1 VFEILDFLSFVPS
14 FNLPNFACTT
24 NPYYYIVLRHVLL
37 TFLKLASY
45 SFFKS
50 LLGVRNT
57 EQLSTR
63 PSRNVAKDK
72 GSHLDAHFVKKL

>member
-1 VFEILDFLSFVPS
+1 VFEILDFLSLVPS
-14 FNLPNFACTT
+14 FNLPKFACTT
-24 NPYYYIVLRHVLL
+24 TPYYYIVLRHVLL

-50 LLGVRNT
+50 FLGVRNN
-57 EQLSTR
+57 EQLSTK
-63 PSRNVAKDK
+63 PSRNVAKGK